1 MGKRNLHPSGRLALP
16 LRHARIECLL
26 CDLMTLRPRFL
37 LAMSL
42 ILAQPACIS
51 RRIDVP
57 PFIPPAREATI
68 SELIEIVNRRQSVQT
83 LTVKADL
90 QFETAEAAEAGVM
103 RRYRSAN
110 GRILLERPEQIRLQI
125 EAPVLSVSIAEMASD
140 GEHFQLLV
148 YPEEHRALISGSN
161 RRSYVEEARKLDQ
174 DPELKKAGPLVNIRP
189 QHFTDAFLFPPI
201 DTENP
206 DVITVMDE
214 ARPLEDDDRR
224 GAREDQKVVR
234 SYYILTVIWRGE
246 QAPRRKYWFDRTRD
260 LALSRQ
266 QVYDSKGLLVGE
278 INFSKYL
285 PPEPTT
291 GERFASEI
299 QIHRPYDEY
308 SLRIT
313 LQPDS
318 LVVNR
323 DIPPQAFSLEPPPEW
338 GDSIRRIDLD
348 RKDKN

>member
-1 MGKRNLHPSGRLALP
+1 MP
-16 LRHARIECLL
+16 
-26 CDLMTLRPRFL
+26 
-37 LAMSL
+37 AMSL
-42 ILAQPACIS
+42 ILIVAQSACVS
-51 RRIDVP
+51 RRVDVP

-68 SELIEIVNRRQSVQT
+68 SELIEIVNQRQSVQS
-83 LTVKADL
+83 LIVKTDL
-90 QFETAEAAEAGVM
+90 QFETAEAAEEGVM

-110 GRILLERPEQIRLQI
+110 GRFLLARPERIRLQI
-125 EAPVLSVSIAEMASD
+125 EAPILSVSIAEMASD

-148 YPEEHRALISGSN
+148 YPQEHRALIEGSN

-206 DVITVMDE
+206 DTFTFMEE
-214 ARPLEDDDRR
+214 ARPLEDDDRP
-224 GAREDQKVVR
+224 GARDGQKVVR
-234 SYYILTVIWRGE
+234 SYYVLTVFRRGE
-246 QAPRRKYWFDRTRD
+246 QAPRRKYWFDRTRN

-266 QVYDSKGLLVGE
+266 QVFDSKGLLVGE
-278 INFSKYL
+278 ITFSKYL
-285 PPEPTT
+285 PPERTA
-291 GERFASEI
+291 GEPFASEI
-299 QIHRPYDEY
+299 RIHRPYDAY

-318 LVVNR
+318 LVLNR
-323 DIPPQAFSLEPPPEW
+323 EIPPQAFSLEPPPEW

>member
-1 MGKRNLHPSGRLALP
+1 MP
-16 LRHARIECLL
+16 
-26 CDLMTLRPRFL
+26 
-37 LAMSL
+37 AMSL
-42 ILAQPACIS
+42 ILIVAQSACVS
-51 RRIDVP
+51 RRVDVP

-68 SELIEIVNRRQSVQT
+68 SELIEIVNQRQSVQS
-83 LTVKADL
+83 LIVKTDL
-90 QFETAEAAEAGVM
+90 QFETAEAAEEGVM

-110 GRILLERPEQIRLQI
+110 GRFLLARPERIRLQI
-125 EAPVLSVSIAEMASD
+125 EAPILSVSIAEMASD

-148 YPEEHRALISGSN
+148 YPQEHRALIEGSN

-206 DVITVMDE
+206 DTFTFMEE
-214 ARPLEDDDRR
+214 ARPLEDDDRP
-224 GAREDQKVVR
+224 GARDGQKVVR
-234 SYYILTVIWRGE
+234 SYYVLTVFRRGE
-246 QAPRRKYWFDRTRD
+246 QAPRRKYWFDRTRN

-266 QVYDSKGLLVGE
+266 QVFDSKGLLVGE
-278 INFSKYL
+278 ITFSKYL
-285 PPEPTT
+285 PPERTA
-291 GERFASEI
+291 GEPFASEI
-299 QIHRPYDEY
+299 RIHRPYDAY

-318 LVVNR
+318 LVLNR

>member
-1 MGKRNLHPSGRLALP
+1 
-16 LRHARIECLL
+16 
-26 CDLMTLRPRFL
+26 
-37 LAMSL
+37 MSL
-42 ILAQPACIS
+42 ILIVAQSACVS
-51 RRIDVP
+51 RRVDVP

-68 SELIEIVNRRQSVQT
+68 SELIEIVNQRQSVQS
-83 LTVKADL
+83 LIVKTDL
-90 QFETAEAAEAGVM
+90 QFETAEAAEEGVM

-110 GRILLERPEQIRLQI
+110 GRFLLARPERIRLQI
-125 EAPVLSVSIAEMASD
+125 EAPILSVSIAEMASD

-148 YPEEHRALISGSN
+148 YPQEHRALIEGSN

-206 DVITVMDE
+206 DTFTFMEE
-214 ARPLEDDDRR
+214 ARPLEDDDRP
-224 GAREDQKVVR
+224 GARDGQKVVR
-234 SYYILTVIWRGE
+234 SYYVLTVFRRGE
-246 QAPRRKYWFDRTRD
+246 QAPRRKYWFDRTRN

-266 QVYDSKGLLVGE
+266 QVFDSKGLLVGE
-278 INFSKYL
+278 ITFSKYL
-285 PPEPTT
+285 PPERTA
-291 GERFASEI
+291 GEPFASEI
-299 QIHRPYDEY
+299 RIHRPYDAY

-318 LVVNR
+318 LVLNR

>member
-1 MGKRNLHPSGRLALP
+1 MP
-16 LRHARIECLL
+16 
-26 CDLMTLRPRFL
+26 
-37 LAMSL
+37 AMSL
-42 ILAQPACIS
+42 ILIVAQSACVS
-51 RRIDVP
+51 RRVDVP

-68 SELIEIVNRRQSVQT
+68 SELIEIVNQRQSVQS
-83 LTVKADL
+83 LIVKTDL

-110 GRILLERPEQIRLQI
+110 GRFLLARPERIRLQI
-125 EAPVLSVSIAEMASD
+125 EAPILSVSIAEMASD

-148 YPEEHRALISGSN
+148 YPQEHRALIEGSN

-206 DVITVMDE
+206 DTFTFMEE
-214 ARPLEDDDRR
+214 ARPLEDDDRP
-224 GAREDQKVVR
+224 GARDGQKVVR
-234 SYYILTVIWRGE
+234 SYYVLTVFRRGE
-246 QAPRRKYWFDRTRD
+246 QAPRRKYWFDRTRN

-266 QVYDSKGLLVGE
+266 QVFDSKGLLVGE
-278 INFSKYL
+278 ITFSKYL
-285 PPEPTT
+285 PPERTA
-291 GERFASEI
+291 GEPFASEI
-299 QIHRPYDEY
+299 RIHRPYDAY

-318 LVVNR
+318 LVLNR